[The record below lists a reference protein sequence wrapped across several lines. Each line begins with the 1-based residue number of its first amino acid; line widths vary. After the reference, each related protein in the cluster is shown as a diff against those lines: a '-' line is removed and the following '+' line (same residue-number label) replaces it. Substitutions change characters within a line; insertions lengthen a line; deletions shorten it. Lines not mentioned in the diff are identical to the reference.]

1 MLIHVP
7 CTTCDVIIFYSRRQ
21 VCQFHVTRAGWGDL
35 SNHTRM
41 TSTIQS
47 MRPEKKAKKHVTL
60 GQKFPWE
67 SCCSTRLPFL
77 SFNFNIL
84 KAFPQIFPTELKT
97 TKCPAEENKW
107 RKKRRKKRRGGK
119 VEGSW
124 NWHCFLGMHA
134 QTWQKLIF
142 CIWCEGC
149 EVYNLFTAFLVFNS

>member
-84 KAFPQIFPTELKT
+84 KAFPRNFSHRIKDYEMSSRRKQMTQEK
-97 TKCPAEENKW
+97 AEEEE
-107 RKKRRKKRRGGK
+107 RRKSGK
-119 VEGSW
+119 ILKLTLPSW
-124 NWHCFLGMHA
+124 HA
-134 QTWQKLIF
+134 
-142 CIWCEGC
+142 CP
-149 EVYNLFTAFLVFNS
+149 NLTEANILHLMWRLRSVQPLHSLFGI